1 MQKSET
7 LQKKEF
13 KVMGM
18 PAWFFAVACIIVI
31 ISSYIGKL
39 PGGMIGAFAYMMA
52 LGTIA
57 GLLGN
62 NIPIVKDYLGG
73 GPIVA
78 IFGSAFMVYIGIMP
92 EATIK
97 IVTDFMKGGGFLN
110 FYIAALICGSI
121 LGMDSKL
128 LVKAGARYAAP
139 LLAGVVASLGLAAI
153 AGGLIGYGWKEAITN
168 IAMPIMGGGMG
179 AGAVPMS
186 QIYSNFLGKDAE
198 YYLSVL
204 VPALALGNVFAII
217 AAGLLDRLGKSKPEW
232 TGNGQIM
239 AGFEYKKKED
249 KEFDIV
255 KMGAGLFAST
265 TFFIIGVILAKFIPI
280 HAYALMII
288 TVAICKIFNLV
299 PEYVQEGCHQWYRF
313 VAKNFT
319 LALLI
324 GVGVVYTNLKT
335 VIEAVTIQYVLI
347 DAVVVIGAILG
358 SGIVGRMVGFYPIE
372 AAITAGLCMANMGGT
387 GDVAVLSA
395 SDRMELMPFGQIS
408 SRLGGALM
416 LIIAGLIV
424 PLLAG

>member
-1 MQKSET
+1 MQKSSIGE
-7 LQKKEF
+7 KEQCRI
-13 KVMGM
+13 MGM
-18 PAWFFAVACIIVI
+18 PVWFFVAACVIIF
-31 ISSYIGKL
+31 ISSYMGKL
-39 PGGMIGAFAYMMA
+39 PGGMIGAFAYMIV

-57 GLLGN
+57 GILGN
-62 NIPIVKDYLGG
+62 NTPIIKDYLGG

-97 IVTDFMKGGGFLN
+97 VVTDFMKGGGFLN

-128 LVKAGARYAAP
+128 LVKAGARYAVP
-139 LLAGVVASLGLAAI
+139 IIAGVACSLGLSAV
-153 AGGLIGYGWKEAITN
+153 AGGIIGYGWKEAITN

-186 QIYSNFLGKDAE
+186 QIYTKYLGNTAE
-198 YYLSVL
+198 HYISIL
-204 VPALALGNVFAII
+204 VPALALGNVFAIV
-217 AAGLLDRLGKSKPEW
+217 AAGLLDQLGKSKPEW
-232 TGNGQIM
+232 SGNSQIM
-239 AGFEYKKKED
+239 SGFNYQKREEKEY
-249 KEFDIV
+249 DIV
-255 KMGAGLFAST
+255 KMGAGLLIST
-265 TFFIIGVILAKFIPI
+265 TFFIVGMILAKFIPL

-299 PEYVQEGCHQWYRF
+299 PQFVQDGCHQWYRF

-319 LALLI
+319 MALLI
-324 GVGVVYTNLKT
+324 GVGVVYTNLNT
-335 VIEAVTIQYVLI
+335 VIEAITVQYVVI
-347 DAVVVIGAILG
+347 DAVVIIGSILG
-358 SGIVGRMVGFYPIE
+358 AGLAGKLVGFYPIE

-395 SDRMELMPFGQIS
+395 SKRMELMPFGQIS

-416 LIIAGLIV
+416 LIIAGVLV

>member
-1 MQKSET
+1 MQQGEI
-7 LQKKEF
+7 LEKKEF
-13 KVMGM
+13 KIMGM
-18 PAWFFAVACIIVI
+18 PAWFFTVASIIVI
-31 ISSYIGKL
+31 ISSYMGKL
-39 PGGMIGAFAYMMA
+39 PGGMIGSFAYMMA
-52 LGTIA
+52 LGAIA

-78 IFGSAFMVYIGIMP
+78 IFGSAFMVYMGAMP
-92 EATIK
+92 EGTIK
-97 IVTDFMKGGGFLN
+97 IVTDFMKGGGFLS

-139 LLAGVVASLGLAAI
+139 IIAGVTVSLGLAAV
-153 AGGLIGYGWKEAITN
+153 AGGIIGYGWKEAITN

-186 QIYSNFLGKDAE
+186 QIYSNFLGNSAE
-198 YYLSVL
+198 YYISVL

-217 AAGLLDRLGKSKPEW
+217 TAGLLDRLGKSKPEW

-239 AGFEYKKKED
+239 EGFEYQKKED

-255 KMGAGLFAST
+255 KMGAGLFTAT
-265 TFFIIGVILAKFIPI
+265 TFFIVGKILAKFIPI

-299 PEYVQEGCHQWYRF
+299 PEFVQEGCHQWYRF

-319 LALLI
+319 LGLLI
-324 GVGVVYTNLKT
+324 GVGVVYTNLQT
-335 VIEAVTIQYVLI
+335 VIEAITIQYVLI
-347 DAVVVIGAILG
+347 DAVVVTGSILG
-358 SGIVGRMVGFYPIE
+358 AGIVGKLVGFYPIE
-372 AAITAGLCMANMGGT
+372 SAITAGLCMANMGGT

-395 SDRMELMPFGQIS
+395 SNRMELMPFGQIS

-416 LIIAGLIV
+416 LIIAGILV

>member
-1 MQKSET
+1 METKSIHQEE
-7 LQKKEF
+7 KF
-13 KVMGM
+13 KILGM
-18 PAWFFAVACIIVI
+18 PAWFFAVACVIIL
-31 ISSYIGKL
+31 ISSYMGKL
-39 PGGMIGAFAYMMA
+39 PGGMIGAFAYMIA

-57 GLLGN
+57 GILGN
-62 NIPIVKDYLGG
+62 NTPIIKDYLGG

-78 IFGSAFMVYIGIMP
+78 IFGSAFMVYLGIMP
-92 EATIK
+92 EATINV
-97 IVTDFMKGGGFLN
+97 VTDFMKGGGFLS

-128 LVKAGARYAAP
+128 LVKAGARYAVP
-139 LLAGVVASLGLAAI
+139 IIIGVFGSLGLAAV
-153 AGGLIGYGWKEAITN
+153 AGGIIGYGWKEAITN

-186 QIYSNFLGKDAE
+186 QIYSNYLGNNAE
-198 YYLSVL
+198 YYISIL

-217 AAGLLDRLGKSKPEW
+217 AAGLLNKLGKAKPEW
-232 TGNGQIM
+232 SGNGQIM
-239 AGFEYKKKED
+239 SDFDYKNKED

-255 KMGAGLFAST
+255 KMGAGLFIST
-265 TFFIIGVILAKFIPI
+265 TFLIVGKLLAIFIPL
-280 HAYALMII
+280 HYYALMII
-288 TVAICKIFNLV
+288 AVAICKIFNVV
-299 PEYVQEGCHQWYRF
+299 PEFVQEGCHQWYKF

-324 GVGVVYTNLKT
+324 GVGVVYTDLNT
-335 VIEAVTIQYVLI
+335 VIGAITVQYVII
-347 DAVVVIGAILG
+347 DAVVIIGAILG
-358 SGIVGRMVGFYPIE
+358 AGVGGKLVGFYPIE
-372 AAITAGLCMANMGGT
+372 SAITAGLCMANMGGT

-416 LIIAGLIV
+416 LIIGGILV

>member
-1 MQKSET
+1 MKQGEA
-7 LQKKEF
+7 LEKKEF
-13 KVMGM
+13 KIMGM
-18 PAWFFAVACIIVI
+18 PAWFFVVASVIVI
-31 ISSYIGKL
+31 ISSYAGIL

-52 LGTIA
+52 LGAVA

-78 IFGSAFMVYIGIMP
+78 IFGSAFMVYIGVMP
-92 EATIK
+92 EGTINV
-97 IVTDFMKGGGFLN
+97 VTDFMKGGGFLS

-128 LVKAGARYAAP
+128 LIKAGARYAAP
-139 LLAGVVASLGLAAI
+139 LIAAVAVSVGLAAV
-153 AGGLIGYGWKEAITN
+153 AGGIIGYGWKEAITN

-186 QIYSNFLGKDAE
+186 QIYSNFLGRDAE
-198 YYLSVL
+198 YFISVL
-204 VPALALGNVFAII
+204 VPALALGNVFAIV
-217 AAGLLDRLGKSKPEW
+217 AAGLLDRLGKSRPEW

-239 AGFEYKKKED
+239 SGFEYEEKKDGK
-249 KEFDIV
+249 FDIV
-255 KMGAGLFAST
+255 KMGAGLFTAT
-265 TFFIIGVILAKFIPI
+265 TFFIVGLILAKFIPI

-288 TVAICKIFNLV
+288 SVAICKIFNLV
-299 PEYVQEGCHQWYRF
+299 PGYVQEGCHQWYRF
-313 VAKNFT
+313 IAKNFT

-324 GVGVVYTNLKT
+324 GVGVVYTDLKT
-335 VIEAVTIQYVLI
+335 VIEAVTIQYVII
-347 DAVVVIGAILG
+347 DAVVVIGAVLG
-358 SGIVGRMVGFYPIE
+358 AGIAGRFVGFYPIE
-372 AAITAGLCMANMGGT
+372 SAITAGLCMANMGGT

-395 SDRMELMPFGQIS
+395 SNRMELMPFGQIS

-416 LIIAGLIV
+416 RIIAGIIV